1 MFFSFNKLLT
11 AIQTHTK
18 LFWFL
23 CSSSGAKSDNKSF
36 FENHDHVDGDGNSA
50 KSDGHVLRH
59 FFDDWPRTL
68 QEPDN
73 GESNGSQNNNS
84 GKCLSMSTP
93 GIDPSDVSLK
103 LTTGYGEDA
112 CHAASVG
119 GPLAEAL
126 RSSTTSSTSSPTS
139 VLLQLPPSS
148 ACETSFIST

>member
-1 MFFSFNKLLT
+1 M
-11 AIQTHTK
+11 
-18 LFWFL
+18 
-23 CSSSGAKSDNKSF
+23 AKSDSKSLSR
-36 FENHDHVDGDGNSA
+36 NRDHVDGDG
-50 KSDGHVLRH
+50 KSNGHVLRH

>member
-1 MFFSFNKLLT
+1 ML
-11 AIQTHTK
+11 
-18 LFWFL
+18 
-23 CSSSGAKSDNKSF
+23 
-36 FENHDHVDGDGNSA
+36 
-50 KSDGHVLRH
+50 
-59 FFDDWPRTL
+59 RTL
-68 QEPDN
+68 LPKSSPITRFEAKWTDTDLAIMELNPKSHYKLTCPLSIKEYNKICRLKTTKEICD
-73 GESNGSQNNNS
+73 SLSINS